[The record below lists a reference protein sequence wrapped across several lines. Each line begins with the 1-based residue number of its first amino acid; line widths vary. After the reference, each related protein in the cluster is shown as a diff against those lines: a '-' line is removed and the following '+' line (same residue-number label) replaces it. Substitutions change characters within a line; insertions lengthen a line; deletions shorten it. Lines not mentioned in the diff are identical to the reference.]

1 MSEPAAQTVR
11 SFLHDLE
18 EQRQIKILFAV
29 ESGSRAWRIESADS
43 DYDVRFVYC
52 RPLKDY
58 VNLARPDDVI
68 NAAFDQKLAPCTA
81 HDALYDLCGFD
92 IFKFLR
98 LLAKSNPSTIEWLIS
113 NVVYLGPV
121 PPELR
126 AFAEKSFDDGT
137 LIRHYRSMAANNLR
151 EMEKRRTFTGKKY
164 LYAFRGLLNAFCVA
178 AFRRLPET
186 DFTHTLETC
195 RQTLGEET
203 YAALSRL
210 IESKKY
216 GRETEDLGRQPLLDE
231 ALGKLLSLTE
241 TDARA
246 QNAGEAYATGC
257 AAGSRRTTTMSSP
270 APRPKKCLP
279 AALSASAKT
288 FRCFSTPKAKK
299 NTRLPAKR
307 LKPAAAMP
315 ISALFSTPRL
325 LWKKTLNGETSPAT
339 PSPLTR
345 KRENTL
351 TLSTGGKTLKTAF

>member
-11 SFLHDLE
+11 SLLHDLE
-18 EQRQIKILFAV
+18 ERRQIKILFAV

-58 VNLARPDDVI
+58 VSLARPDDVI

-81 HDALYDLCGFD
+81 HDALYDLCVFD

-137 LIRHYRSMAANNLR
+137 LIRHYRSMAADDLR
-151 EMEKRRTFTGKKY
+151 EMEKRQTFTGKKY

-231 ALGKLLSLTE
+231 TLGKLLSLTE

-246 QNAGEAYATGC
+246 QNAGEEKERCLNAYLQKLLLGE
-257 AAGSRRTTTMSSP
+257 
-270 APRPKKCLP
+270 
-279 AALSASAKT
+279 
-288 FRCFSTPKAKK
+288 KA
-299 NTRLPAKR
+299 
-307 LKPAAAMP
+307 
-315 ISALFSTPRL
+315 
-325 LWKKTLNGETSPAT
+325 
-339 PSPLTR
+339 
-345 KRENTL
+345 
-351 TLSTGGKTLKTAF
+351 